1 MSMNNE
7 IFQAVPLDDF
17 LANKQTNTF
26 TVESKDAKKAFM
38 NGKYTVRQSS
48 SLDDQG
54 VNRPSDYSALNLF
67 DGRNTTSWQTPY
79 IKSSKSGY
87 QDGYTQDAYNK
98 GKYVGGGKNKYHK
111 TMLTDGTT
119 VDGEWAEIQFPY
131 QLILTEF
138 FLQATINPKKYTG
151 RYPLKFHILGSNDG
165 NNWVTLNYKR
175 NKPLIETTIDNVDPS
190 LPLEYTV
197 KDNMFSYS
205 HYRLVVSEMYEF
217 PDNNSVTLSEWAL
230 FGRKC
235 TTIEGTCNGFVSTTT
250 GAVEG
255 MTMMNASLNLHEA
268 INDFNEQYVKYIEC
282 NDNTLNPSNSVL
294 NCSAEDMDK
303 KSLEEKYNK
312 IVTYDKNKKVDGGI
326 IYTLQNVNLNE
337 ITGKG
342 IGEFDASHNEITD
355 MYDDDIKELRNDI
368 QTKMNYIQNK
378 KHSISSDINNMY
390 HYNELG
396 TIALSILA
404 TTTLY
409 YVFFK
414 LNK

>member
-1 MSMNNE
+1 MSTNNE
-7 IFQAVPLDDF
+7 IFQAVPLDEFIVDE
-17 LANKQTNTF
+17 QSNTF
-26 TVESKDAKKAFM
+26 TVELKDVKKEFM
-38 NGKYTVRQSS
+38 NGKYKIKQSS

-54 VNRPSDYSALNLF
+54 VNRPSDYSALKLF
-67 DGRNTTSWQTPY
+67 DGRNTTFWQTPY

-87 QDGYTQDAYNK
+87 QDGYTRDAYNK

-111 TMLTDGTT
+111 TMLTDGSTI
-119 VDGEWAEIQFPY
+119 DGEWAEIELPY

-138 FLQATINPKKYTG
+138 FLQSALNPQKYKNRFPT
-151 RYPLKFHILGSNDG
+151 KFVILGSNDG
-165 NNWVTLNYKR
+165 NNWAKLNYKE
-175 NKPLIETTIDNVDPS
+175 KPRDVNATDIDTS
-190 LPLEYTV
+190 LPFEYTLQN
-197 KDNMFSYS
+197 NMFSYS
-205 HYRLVVSEMYEF
+205 HYRLIIVEMFEL
-217 PDNNSVTLSEWAL
+217 PDNNSVTLAEWAL

-255 MTMMNASLNLHEA
+255 MTMMSASLNLHEA

-282 NDNTLNPSNSVL
+282 NDNALNPSNSVL

-303 KSLEEKYNK
+303 KTLEEKYKK
-312 IVTYDKNKKVDGGI
+312 IVTYDKDKKIDGGI
-326 IYTLQNVNLNE
+326 LYTLQNFDLNE

-342 IGEFDASHNEITD
+342 LAEFDASHNEIMD
-355 MYDDDIKELRNDI
+355 MYDDDVKELRNDI
-368 QTKMNYIQNK
+368 QMKMDYIQNK
-378 KHSISSDINNMY
+378 KKSIASDINNMY
-390 HYNELG
+390 HYNQFG